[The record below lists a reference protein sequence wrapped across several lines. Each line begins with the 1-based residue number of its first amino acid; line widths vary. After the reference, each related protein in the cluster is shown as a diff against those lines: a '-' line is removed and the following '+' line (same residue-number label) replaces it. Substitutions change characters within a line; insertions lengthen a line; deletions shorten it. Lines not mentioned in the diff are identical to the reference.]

1 MSINLHIET
10 LVLNGIDVQEHQTQA
25 LNTALVLALKAKL
38 QEQRVSQRSA
48 TTLLPFISNPYVK
61 THPIFINSSQSARD
75 VGEKIGNAV
84 YWGIRQ

>member
-10 LVLNGIDVQEHQTQA
+10 LVLNGIDVQAHQSQA

-38 QEQRVSQRSA
+38 QEQLVSQRSA

-61 THPIFINSSQSARD
+61 THPISINSSQNASD